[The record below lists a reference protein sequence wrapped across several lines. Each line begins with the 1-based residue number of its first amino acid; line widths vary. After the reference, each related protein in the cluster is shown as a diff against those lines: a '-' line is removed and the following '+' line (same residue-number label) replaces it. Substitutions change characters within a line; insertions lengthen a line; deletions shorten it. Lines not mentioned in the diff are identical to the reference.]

1 MCGRHVEDCVVR
13 DRIRLHSREALSPLG
28 QEALDAYDDM
38 ASFTDPSVTG
48 FAIDHG
54 QQLWI
59 IHHLFTVDKN
69 PIGGLTRVFDCGQ
82 L

>member
-1 MCGRHVEDCVVR
+1 MRGGHVEDCVVR
-13 DRIRLHSREALSPLG
+13 DGIRLGQHVSRLR
-28 QEALDAYDDM
+28 QEAVDAHDDM
-38 ASFTDPSVTG
+38 ATFTDPSVTG
-48 FAIDHG
+48 FTIDHG